1 MPISKKPWKK
11 AATPKQPTDDS
22 IRPPLPDRRGME
34 GFMAGLF
41 GGRHGSDPTEAAQDI
56 MYEAWEATTRSKR
69 IALARKALEVSPL
82 CADAY
87 VLLAEEEARSG
98 EEVLDYYQQGV
109 EAGEMALGSEGFE
122 EYAGHFWG
130 FLETRPYMRARAGLA
145 AALWR
150 LGRHQEAMGHYQAM
164 LKLNPNDNQGIRY
177 VLAGHL
183 LARDDIKALKKLIRQ
198 YEDDGAAAWLY
209 TQALLAFREND
220 PDAGRAN
227 WPRKP
232 GWPAWRAI
240 GQAASGGLYGRVYHH
255 GRRGRGRRLRR
266 GKRQG
271 LAVDARRC
279 RVAGG
284 SDQEIETAQTTGQCW
299 RLIWVYPA

>member
-1 MPISKKPWKK
+1 MPVSKKPRKK
-11 AATPKQPTDDS
+11 TRQPKTPGNDNAL
-22 IRPPLPDRRGME
+22 PPLPDRRGME

-41 GGRHGSDPTEAAQDI
+41 GGRHGSDPTEAAQNI

-69 IALARKALEVSPL
+69 IALARKALEVSPH

-98 EEVLDYYQQGV
+98 EEVLEYYQQGV
-109 EAGEMALGSEGFE
+109 EAGELALGKEGFE

-150 LGRHQEAMGHYQAM
+150 LGRHQEAIGHYQAM

-220 PDAGRAN
+220 PDAGKLAEEAWLAN
-227 WPRKP
+227 SHVPGVLSGKQALVASMDGYITMGGEDEAADYVEENGKVWQSTPGAVEWLVEATKKLKPR
-232 GWPAWRAI
+232 R
-240 GQAASGGLYGRVYHH
+240 
-255 GRRGRGRRLRR
+255 RRGS
-266 GKRQG
+266 
-271 LAVDARRC
+271 
-279 RVAGG
+279 AGG
-284 SDQEIETAQTTGQCW
+284 
-299 RLIWVYPA
+299 

>member
-1 MPISKKPWKK
+1 MPVSKKPRKTK
-11 AATPKQPTDDS
+11 AQKPKNDNTL
-22 IRPPLPDRRGME
+22 PPLPDRRGME
-34 GFMAGLF
+34 GFMSNLF
-41 GGRHGSDPTEAAQDI
+41 GGRHESDPVEAAQNI
-56 MYEAWEATTRSKR
+56 MYDAWEATTRSKR
-69 IALARKALEVSPL
+69 IALARKALEVSPF

-98 EEVLDYYQQGV
+98 EEVLEYYEQGV
-109 EAGEMALGSEGFE
+109 EAGELALGKEGFE

-150 LGRHQEAMGHYQAM
+150 LGRHQEAIGHYHAM

-183 LARDDIKALKKLIRQ
+183 LARDDIKVLKKLIKK

-220 PDAGRAN
+220 PDAGKLAEEAWLAN
-227 WPRKP
+227 NHVPGILSGKQPLIASMDGYITMGGEDEAADYVEENGKVWQSTPGAVEWLVEVTRKLKPR
-232 GWPAWRAI
+232 
-240 GQAASGGLYGRVYHH
+240 
-255 GRRGRGRRLRR
+255 RRRDSTVG
-266 GKRQG
+266 
-271 LAVDARRC
+271 
-279 RVAGG
+279 
-284 SDQEIETAQTTGQCW
+284 
-299 RLIWVYPA
+299 

>member
-1 MPISKKPWKK
+1 MPVSKKPRKK
-11 AATPKQPTDDS
+11 TAKSKKPEKDNAL
-22 IRPPLPDRRGME
+22 PPLPDRRGME

-41 GGRHGSDPTEAAQDI
+41 GGQHGSDSTEAAQNI
-56 MYEAWEATTRSKR
+56 MYQAWEAITRSKR

-87 VLLAEEEARSG
+87 VLLAEEEAGSG
-98 EEVLDYYQQGV
+98 EEMLDYYQRGV

-150 LGRHQEAMGHYQAM
+150 LGRQHEAIAHYQAM

-183 LARDDIKALKKLIRQ
+183 LARDDTKALKKLIRQ

-220 PDAGRAN
+220 PDASKLAEEAWLAN
-227 WPRKP
+227 SHVPGVLSGKQPLVASMDGYITMGGEDEAADYVEENGKVWQSTPGAVEWLVEATKKLKPR
-232 GWPAWRAI
+232 
-240 GQAASGGLYGRVYHH
+240 
-255 GRRGRGRRLRR
+255 RRGS
-266 GKRQG
+266 
-271 LAVDARRC
+271 
-279 RVAGG
+279 AG
-284 SDQEIETAQTTGQCW
+284 A
-299 RLIWVYPA
+299 